1 MRIKDFDD
9 LMYYLTKYENNPRK
23 LLKLRKIFDKP
34 KQILDS
40 ADIKELISNGT
51 LAKIKQIDNEGFNK
65 LHPAIVSKMIGEN
78 AKYVDDESLLGLTM
92 IVDEV
97 AKNENVDI
105 SDLEYIGDGSY
116 SKVYKLGNK
125 VIKFGKNRLTDKI
138 PYHKRILQPLIRRKI
153 LEGKNDL
160 YIEISE
166 YLKHDNTITDEDA
179 YLVYKELRED
189 GIIWLD
195 AKKENLARLEKDNVA
210 HFNEPINEK
219 TEAMGYFPETIK
231 KEDVLKKGD
240 LVIIDTDCLYRE
252 QDFYKVHFDDNINTD
267 FYLMCEQEYQME
279 KHANKPTEISRDS
292 DDQLER

>member
-40 ADIKELISNGT
+40 ADIKQLTSNGT

-65 LHPAIVSKMIGEN
+65 LHPTIVSKMIGEN

-116 SKVYKLGNK
+116 SKVYK
-125 VIKFGKNRLTDKI
+125 
-138 PYHKRILQPLIRRKI
+138 
-153 LEGKNDL
+153 
-160 YIEISE
+160 
-166 YLKHDNTITDEDA
+166 
-179 YLVYKELRED
+179 
-189 GIIWLD
+189 
-195 AKKENLARLEKDNVA
+195 
-210 HFNEPINEK
+210 
-219 TEAMGYFPETIK
+219 
-231 KEDVLKKGD
+231 
-240 LVIIDTDCLYRE
+240 
-252 QDFYKVHFDDNINTD
+252 FYNH
-267 FYLMCEQEYQME
+267 
-279 KHANKPTEISRDS
+279 
-292 DDQLER
+292 